1 MHLMFELHNY
11 SKQLIE
17 ENERRTV
24 EEIELEF
31 FPSECKQ
38 FFSEVQIQIS

>member
-17 ENERRTV
+17 ENERGTV
-24 EEIELEF
+24 EEKELEF
-31 FPSECKQ
+31 FSSECKH
-38 FFSEVQIQIS
+38 FFRSSDSN